1 MSVLRVGK
9 MTALTGELR
18 ASYAFVERNINLV
31 KRYWGWE
38 IVWIAYTIANTL
50 AVVLIARG
58 VNAAVDTHALNKV
71 EIDRLVLF
79 LAIGALVWHY
89 LGVVFNVVSE
99 MISWERWEGTIE
111 YTFMAPVRRSTHMIG
126 TTAFSFVYGLVHT
139 AVILTVVVMMFDLDM
154 SRANYGSAALVLLAG
169 SLSLIGIGIMGAV
182 LPLLYPERGPEMTHV
197 IRATLVLISG
207 VYIVPEEMPEP
218 LRTLSYFSPPTYVLD
233 GIRRALIDGA
243 GPVELAPILVGL
255 TIAGLVLIPT
265 GVRVFTWGERY
276 AKRTGRL
283 KRSG

>member
-1 MSVLRVGK
+1 MGVF
-9 MTALTGELR
+9 MGELR

-38 IVWIAYTIANTL
+38 LVWITYTIANTL
-50 AVVLIARG
+50 AVVFIALG
-58 VNAAVDTHALNKV
+58 VNAAVDDNALDSRHV
-71 EIDRLVLF
+71 DRLVLF

-89 LGVVFNVVSE
+89 LGVVFSIVSE

-126 TTAFSFVYGLVHT
+126 TTLFSFVYGLVHT
-139 AVILTVVVMMFDLDM
+139 AIILAVVVLAFDLDM
-154 SRANYGSAALVLLAG
+154 AHADYLAAGAVLLAG

-197 IRATLVLISG
+197 IRAMLVLVSG
-207 VYIVPEEMPEP
+207 VYIPSSEMPEP
-218 LRTLSYFSPPTYVLD
+218 LHTLSRFSPATYVLE
-233 GIRRALIDGA
+233 GIRAALIDGA
-243 GPVELAPILVGL
+243 GIATLWPTMVGL
-255 TIAGLVLIPT
+255 LLAGFVLIPI
-265 GVRVFTWGERY
+265 GVRVFTWGEHY

>member
-1 MSVLRVGK
+1 
-9 MTALTGELR
+9 MTAAIGELR

-38 IVWIAYTIANTL
+38 LVWIAYTIANSL

-58 VNAAVDTHALNKV
+58 VNGAVGSTPLTQEHV
-71 EIDRLVLF
+71 DRLVLF

-89 LGVVFNVVSE
+89 LAVVFEVVSD

-111 YTFMAPVRRSTHMIG
+111 YTFMAPVRRATHMIG
-126 TTAFSFVYGLVHT
+126 TTLFSVVYGLVHT
-139 AVILTVVVMMFDLDM
+139 AVILAVIVVVFDLDM
-154 SRANYGSAALVLLAG
+154 SRANYLSAAAVLIVG

-182 LPLLYPERGPEMTHV
+182 LPLLYPERGAQMTHV
-197 IRATLVLISG
+197 VQAMLVLVSG
-207 VYIVPEEMPEP
+207 VYIKPSEMPEP
-218 LRTLSYFSPPTYVLD
+218 LKTMSLFSPARYVLD

-243 GPVELAPILVGL
+243 GIAELMPTMVGL
-255 TIAGLVLIPT
+255 FVAGLVLIPI
-265 GVRVFTWGERY
+265 GVKVFGWGERF